1 MMVMFN
7 FRKIIKSFRYALKGL
22 VLVFKEEQ
30 NFRIQI
36 IAALA
41 VFILMF
47 VFETKNWEK
56 VALILVISLVLVL
69 ELINSIFERVVDIL
83 KPRVHF
89 YVEAIKDIMAA
100 AVFLA
105 SLTALA
111 VGLIIFIPYI
121 CVSVSNLF

>member
-1 MMVMFN
+1 M
-7 FRKIIKSFRYALKGL
+7 IKSFRYAFKGL
-22 VLVFKEEQ
+22 ATVFNEEQ

-36 IAALA
+36 IAALV

-47 VFETKNWEK
+47 VLGTKNWEK
-56 VALILVISLVLVL
+56 VALILVICLVLVL
-69 ELINSIFERVVDIL
+69 ELINSIFERMVDML

-100 AVFLA
+100 AVLLA

-111 VGLIIFIPYI
+111 VGLIIFIPY
-121 CVSVSNLF
+121 L